1 MTKEQMLDI
10 VNLKMAPTSYSDGGT
25 GCFLP
30 VMIGDVLDWIEKN
43 PSKKPKAPI
52 TAKLSLTSETVTK
65 MKIDV
70 YWKEKNLE
78 RIVTYCQKDV
88 VTVAQILLRMNGEQ
102 LIKEEN
108 IEIK

>member
-52 TAKLSLTSETVTK
+52 TAKLSHTSETVTK
-65 MKIDV
+65 MKIAV
-70 YWKEKNLE
+70 YWKEK
-78 RIVTYCQKDV
+78 QKPIDDQSEECISYV
-88 VTVAQILLRMNGEQ
+88 YS
-102 LIKEEN
+102 LIK
-108 IEIK
+108 